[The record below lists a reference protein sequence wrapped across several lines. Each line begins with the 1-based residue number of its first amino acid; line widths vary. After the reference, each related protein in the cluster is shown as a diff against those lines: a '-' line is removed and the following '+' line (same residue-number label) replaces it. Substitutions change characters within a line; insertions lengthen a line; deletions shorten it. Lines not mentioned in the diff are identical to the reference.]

1 MYEGSTIGDNE
12 TPSLYSAQSGGE
24 LIAFVKDPE
33 QVTTINTCRT
43 VREKNT
49 FETAPFAIGRA
60 RPAPTVNV
68 QPRRDDVV
76 RRESDEEY
84 ANRMI
89 ATGTYRSPLIEVASH
104 PVLKGLFLKNLQDRD
119 RRLYD
124 VLLVL
129 LCDVQILNQNQ
140 PLLDRYI
147 SEAATSPAV
156 AGLSFP
162 SPITPSQQ
170 AAFVLINDRSNQD
183 VMTIMEFVN
192 VDYEEALQQYIDSNM
207 SLEEWSA
214 RF

>member
-1 MYEGSTIGDNE
+1 M
-12 TPSLYSAQSGGE
+12 
-24 LIAFVKDPE
+24 
-33 QVTTINTCRT
+33 
-43 VREKNT
+43 
-49 FETAPFAIGRA
+49 
-60 RPAPTVNV
+60 
-68 QPRRDDVV
+68 

-156 AGLSFP
+156 AGSLFP
-162 SPITPSQQ
+162 FPLIPSQQ

>member
-1 MYEGSTIGDNE
+1 M
-12 TPSLYSAQSGGE
+12 
-24 LIAFVKDPE
+24 
-33 QVTTINTCRT
+33 
-43 VREKNT
+43 
-49 FETAPFAIGRA
+49 
-60 RPAPTVNV
+60 
-68 QPRRDDVV
+68 

-156 AGLSFP
+156 AGSSFP
-162 SPITPSQQ
+162 FHLIPSQQ

>member
-1 MYEGSTIGDNE
+1 M
-12 TPSLYSAQSGGE
+12 
-24 LIAFVKDPE
+24 IAFVKDPE

-129 LCDVQILNQNQ
+129 LCDVQIL
-140 PLLDRYI
+140 DRYI

-156 AGLSFP
+156 AGSSFP
-162 SPITPSQQ
+162 FPLIPSQQ

>member
-1 MYEGSTIGDNE
+1 M
-12 TPSLYSAQSGGE
+12 
-24 LIAFVKDPE
+24 
-33 QVTTINTCRT
+33 
-43 VREKNT
+43 
-49 FETAPFAIGRA
+49 
-60 RPAPTVNV
+60 
-68 QPRRDDVV
+68 

>member
-1 MYEGSTIGDNE
+1 M
-12 TPSLYSAQSGGE
+12 
-24 LIAFVKDPE
+24 
-33 QVTTINTCRT
+33 
-43 VREKNT
+43 
-49 FETAPFAIGRA
+49 
-60 RPAPTVNV
+60 
-68 QPRRDDVV
+68 

-89 ATGTYRSPLIEVASH
+89 ATGNYRSPLIEVASH

-124 VLLVL
+124 VQLVL
-129 LCDVQILNQNQ
+129 LCDAQILNQNQ
-140 PLLDRYI
+140 HLFDRYI
-147 SEAATSPAV
+147 SEASTSPAV
-156 AGLSFP
+156 AGSSFP
-162 SPITPSQQ
+162 SPLTPSQQ